1 MIYLD
6 NFFKRAKPNEELY
19 ECSNDFTSVDRLAQ
33 SFLYHVKGDEL
44 VDSQCATQ
52 TEREYYKQLASRCDD
67 PVDMV
72 ESIKMM
78 PALAAIKEL
87 ELLNHKRME

>member
-6 NFFKRAKPNEELY
+6 NFFTPAKPDEELY

-33 SFLYHVKGDEL
+33 SFLYHVKGNG
-44 VDSQCATQ
+44 SKCATD
-52 TEREYYKQLASRCDD
+52 TEREYYRQLANRCSD
-67 PVDMV
+67 PMDLI

-78 PALAAIKEL
+78 PTLAAIKEL
-87 ELLNHKRME
+87 ETL

>member
-6 NFFKRAKPNEELY
+6 NFFKRAEPNEELY
-19 ECSNDFTSVDRLAQ
+19 ECSNDFTSIDRLAQ
-33 SFLYHVKGDEL
+33 SFLYHVKGNEL
-44 VDSQCATQ
+44 VGSQYATQ
-52 TEREYYKQLASRCDD
+52 AEREHYKQLASRCDD
-67 PVDMV
+67 PVDMI

-87 ELLNHKRME
+87 EFTHNRME

>member
-6 NFFKRAKPNEELY
+6 NFFTRAKPDEELY
-19 ECSNDFTSVDRLAQ
+19 ECFNDFTSIDRLTQ
-33 SFLYHVKGDEL
+33 SFLYHVKGNEL
-44 VDSQCATQ
+44 VDNQCATD
-52 TEREYYKQLASRCDD
+52 TEREYYRQLANQCSD
-67 PVDMV
+67 PMDLI

-87 ELLNHKRME
+87 ELLRLTQ